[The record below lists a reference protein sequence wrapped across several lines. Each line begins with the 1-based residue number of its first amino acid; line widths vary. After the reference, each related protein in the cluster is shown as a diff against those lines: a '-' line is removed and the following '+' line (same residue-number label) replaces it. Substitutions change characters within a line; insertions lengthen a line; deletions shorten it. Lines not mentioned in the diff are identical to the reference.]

1 MKNDDDFNNFSE
13 VEKLDWN
20 QWQSFG
26 NQNNQGN

>member
-1 MKNDDDFNNFSE
+1 MKNDDDFNDFSK

-26 NQNNQGN
+26 NQNHQGN